1 MSTFTK
7 IGYDEH
13 TQVTWYNI
21 SGIDYRTDYNFGQD
35 GECFG
40 VTVDNKILDIDGEL
54 MIEDDFENM
63 IADSFV
69 TIAVRNTLGI

>member
-7 IGYDEH
+7 IGHDEH

-35 GECFG
+35 GECFA
-40 VTVDNKILDIDGEL
+40 VTKDNKILDIDGAPMTEG
-54 MIEDDFENM
+54 DF
-63 IADSFV
+63 A
-69 TIAVRNTLGI
+69 TLAVRNTLDI